1 MYTHTYT
8 CVWGR
13 VCLYVYMYILYIKKK
28 HFAHSFTETSQ
39 PEPHLLPHSSR
50 YISRQEICDVA
61 HGLLLTTAG
70 VQHDG
75 PQRHPRQEVG
85 VGVHLFKRPKQ
96 RLDTLD
102 ALGLKMVIVIVVRT
116 TVRITMC
123 FAVRTT
129 VRITISALLEERLCE

>member
-1 MYTHTYT
+1 M
-8 CVWGR
+8 CVGACVF
-13 VCLYVYMYILYIKKK
+13 VCVYVYTIHKKKK

-50 YISRQEICDVA
+50 YISRQKICDVA

-85 VGVHLFKRPKQ
+85 VGVHLFQRPKQ

-116 TVRITMC
+116 TVRITMW

>member
-1 MYTHTYT
+1 MYTHIYM
-8 CVWGR
+8 CVGACVF
-13 VCLYVYMYILYIKKK
+13 VCVYVYAIHKKK
-28 HFAHSFTETSQ
+28 NILHTVS

-70 VQHDG
+70 VQYDG